1 MSTLVNKLRP
11 FVQQIDSFVW
21 SDFKLFIETHIA
33 FSFGCIE
40 RCTFPYYPPGDY
52 WSKMVA
58 FYCPVFL
65 YTLHTKKTIC
75 WTKGL
80 SLLTSVDTRTNLPFY
95 GMIARTNSYVFTV
108 IFLAVF
114 PLEPAFLACAV
125 YVLHYVF
132 QNRIEQLRSTVSLEN
147 IAGNISCE
155 GNMKMTSPFRLDTNT
170 L

>member
-1 MSTLVNKLRP
+1 MSTLVNKLWP

-132 QNRIEQLRSTVSLEN
+132 QNRIRAAQIDGFIEEYCGEYSLWRQHEN
-147 IAGNISCE
+147 DVTFLFGY
-155 GNMKMTSPFRLDTNT
+155 
-170 L
+170 